1 MVKIIDNY
9 TITDYLGKGEYGKV
23 YKATNID
30 TKINVAI
37 KMIPL
42 HRFEEVSK
50 LVQLT
55 KNEIEILKLL

>member
-23 YKATNID
+23 YKGTNID

-42 HRFEEVSK
+42 YRFEEMSK

>member
-9 TITDYLGKGEYGKV
+9 TLTDYLGKGEYGKV

-42 HRFEEVSK
+42 KKF
-50 LVQLT
+50 
-55 KNEIEILKLL
+55 